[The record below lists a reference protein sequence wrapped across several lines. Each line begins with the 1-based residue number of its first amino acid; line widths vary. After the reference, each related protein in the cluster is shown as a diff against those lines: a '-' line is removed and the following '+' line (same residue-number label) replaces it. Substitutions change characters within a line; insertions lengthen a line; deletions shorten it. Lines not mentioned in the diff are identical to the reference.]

1 MGFDNFQ
8 GTIAGTKLQLNL
20 MDMLQR
26 KLDDA
31 VLEIISLQ
39 LSRNPN
45 IKLMPDDIRAS
56 SVNKGIQWISKV
68 SFWFCFTLKVLQGNV
83 RQEKKLPVY
92 VGSEAFFDKK

>member
-1 MGFDNFQ
+1 MGFHNFQ

-56 SVNKGIQWISKV
+56 SINKGIQ
-68 SFWFCFTLKVLQGNV
+68 
-83 RQEKKLPVY
+83 
-92 VGSEAFFDKK
+92 

>member
-56 SVNKGIQWISKV
+56 SVNERMQ
-68 SFWFCFTLKVLQGNV
+68 
-83 RQEKKLPVY
+83 
-92 VGSEAFFDKK
+92 

>member
-1 MGFDNFQ
+1 MGFHNFQ

-56 SVNKGIQWISKV
+56 SINKGIQWISKV
-68 SFWFCFTLKVLQGNV
+68 SLWFCFILVV
-83 RQEKKLPVY
+83 II
-92 VGSEAFFDKK
+92 